1 MGDPMS
7 APLHSSPDKEM
18 SFVEHLSELRRALVF
33 SVLGLVIGASVGFW
47 YHQPI
52 LDLLMAKAGNV
63 NFVIVSPA
71 EGFIAVMRLSILLG
85 LFLGLPVALRELLWF
100 VGPALSRRQRWA
112 LVPLLLISY
121 VLFIGGAALAYY
133 AFLPIGLKFLVG
145 FTPAGIQPML
155 SIDRYIGFASL
166 MIFTTGLIFQLPVVM
181 LLLAFIGVLH
191 SQPLRERRRYVVLI
205 CFIVGAILTPAD
217 VMSQIMLSTTLLILF
232 EIGLALMW
240 LVERLRPRP
249 NYDITPSEADVE

>member
-1 MGDPMS
+1 MTEP
-7 APLHSSPDKEM
+7 AHSSSEKEM

-33 SVLGLVIGASVGFW
+33 SVLGLLIGAGVGFW
-47 YHQPI
+47 YHQPM

-85 LFLGLPVALRELLWF
+85 LFLGVPVALRELLWF

-112 LVPLLLISY
+112 LVPMILISY
-121 VLFIGGAALAYY
+121 ALFIAGAALAYY
-133 AFLPIGLKFLVG
+133 VFLPIGIKFLVG

-166 MIFTTGLIFQLPVVM
+166 MIFSTGLIFQVPVVM
-181 LLLAFIGVLH
+181 LLMAFVGILH
-191 SQPLRERRRYVVLI
+191 SQPLRQQRRYVVI
-205 CFIVGAILTPAD
+205 ISFIIAAVLTPAD
-217 VMSQIMLSTTLLILF
+217 VMSQILLGTTLLILF
-232 EIGLALMW
+232 EAGLALMW

-249 NYDITPSEADVE
+249 NYDITPVESEIE